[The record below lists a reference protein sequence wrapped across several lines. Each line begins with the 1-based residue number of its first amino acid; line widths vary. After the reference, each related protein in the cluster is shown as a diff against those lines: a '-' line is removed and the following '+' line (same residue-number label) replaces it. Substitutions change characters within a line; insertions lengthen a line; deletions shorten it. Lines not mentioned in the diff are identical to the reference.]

1 MPNFAL
7 RLPDHVMSQAKTA
20 ADEDNVSINQLLVAF
35 IAEGLGHRRG
45 LKALHARAER
55 ADVDAALAL
64 LDGAPDVPPES
75 KDRMRLDR

>member
-45 LKALHARAER
+45 LKALQARAGR

-64 LDGAPDVPPES
+64 LDGAPDVPPEPR
-75 KDRMRLDR
+75 DRMRLDR

>member
-7 RLPDHVMSQAKTA
+7 RLPDHVMVQAKSA

-45 LKALHARAER
+45 LRALQERSAR
-55 ADVDAALAL
+55 ADVGAALAL
-64 LDGAPDVPPES
+64 LDRAPDVPASPGDAMRPE
-75 KDRMRLDR
+75 R